1 MWVRSN
7 AAKPAYNCT
16 QEKLFLPAKRQVNIL
31 TEVCWRTC
39 SVYVLLVLLQPF
51 PPDRLNDC
59 VMQRKDKQ
67 TVGRLLSRKART
79 LPPQTHCGQKELF
92 EQFACLEREGQYQ
105 CTGEALYNATTAR
118 KNVTMSPK
126 NATTRQQRNVGAK
139 THNADQ
145 IRMLRALDRSSEW
158 EIIFIAAIPPP
169 QHPIHHTPENF
180 ELQGRAHRRRQCL
193 INNAKTREN
202 AGTRQSKCQ
211 IADEGLRRSKS
222 SAKKK

>member
-1 MWVRSN
+1 
-7 AAKPAYNCT
+7 
-16 QEKLFLPAKRQVNIL
+16 
-31 TEVCWRTC
+31 
-39 SVYVLLVLLQPF
+39 
-51 PPDRLNDC
+51 
-59 VMQRKDKQ
+59 
-67 TVGRLLSRKART
+67 
-79 LPPQTHCGQKELF
+79 
-92 EQFACLEREGQYQ
+92 
-105 CTGEALYNATTAR
+105 
-118 KNVTMSPK
+118 MSPK

-211 IADEGLRRSKS
+211 IADAVSRS
-222 SAKKK
+222 ATAAGAA